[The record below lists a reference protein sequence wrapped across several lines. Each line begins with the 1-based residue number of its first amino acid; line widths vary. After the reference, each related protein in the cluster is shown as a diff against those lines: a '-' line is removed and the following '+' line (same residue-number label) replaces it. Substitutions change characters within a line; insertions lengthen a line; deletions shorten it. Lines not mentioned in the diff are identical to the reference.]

1 MEHGTAKI
9 FMGIYQLLSW
19 LLQFTVFPFLL
30 LYFGLSG
37 KHRRGLLQRL
47 GYYRLNLPANAKP
60 IWLHAASVGEAQAA
74 HKLLTMLRQWSPDA
88 TYIITTVTE
97 QGKQVAQTLSGS
109 HAQVMLAPL
118 DFPLSVI
125 NAVRHIRPTIYICLE
140 TELWPNVL
148 YFLHHSGAL
157 LFMANGRISHR
168 SFTRY
173 RRCTG
178 LMRYLLCLFS
188 EIAVIGREDKERFIE
203 LGAEP
208 GRVHETGNIKFDL
221 GMGPGFEEVIIKLR
235 QSLTLKEENKI
246 FICGSTRKGEEEQL
260 LDTYLGLKKHIQHLV
275 WIIAPRHLERLKRVG
290 EFLQKHKIKWQY
302 LSDCR
307 DHGRT
312 AKVILVDTMGELKNL
327 YGLGTYIFCGGSLVP
342 KGGHNIMEAA
352 FWGRPVFHGPFMQD
366 FSDAQK
372 LLKQAAADLT
382 VHSAAELTERI
393 LSLHREPEQYD
404 ALCRRTLQAAEK
416 LQNVAKRQAELIA
429 GYL

>member
-19 LLQFTVFPFLL
+19 LLQFTIFPFFL
-30 LYFGLSG
+30 LYFGLTG

-74 HKLLTMLRQWSPDA
+74 HKLLTMLREWSPEA
-88 TYIITTVTE
+88 TYIVTTVTE

-109 HAQVMLAPL
+109 HAQVILAPL
-118 DFPLSVI
+118 DFPLTVM

-140 TELWPNVL
+140 TELWPNIL
-148 YFLHHSGAL
+148 YYLHYSGAM
-157 LFMANGRISHR
+157 LFLANGRISHR

-173 RRCTG
+173 RRCAG
-178 LMRYLLCLFS
+178 LMRYLLCLFR
-188 EIAVIGREDKERFIE
+188 EIAVIGKEDRERFIG

-208 GRVHETGNIKFDL
+208 SRVHETGNIKFDL
-221 GMGPGFEEVIIKLR
+221 GMGQSFEEVAIKLR
-235 QSLTLKEENKI
+235 QSLAINKENSV
-246 FICGSTRKGEEEQL
+246 FICGSTREDEEEQL
-260 LDTYLGLKKHIQHLV
+260 LDTYLDLRNHIRHLI
-275 WIIAPRHLERLKRVG
+275 WIIAPRHLERLKKVG
-290 EFLQKHKIKWQY
+290 EFLQKQKVTWQY

-307 DHGRT
+307 DNGRT
-312 AKVILVDTMGELKNL
+312 AEVILVDTMGELKYL
-327 YGLGTYIFCGGSLVP
+327 YSLGTYIFCGGSLVP

-372 LLKQAAADLT
+372 LLEEVAADLT
-382 VHSAAELTERI
+382 VHSAAELTEKI
-393 LSLHREPEQYD
+393 LFLHREPEQYTI
-404 ALCRRTLQAAEK
+404 LCRRTLQAATR